1 LQASRP
7 HELSPPAIATKR
19 AGEHIIFEWLIPLL
33 PVGLPLIWLLDLP
46 EIFGEALVGLVLAAI
61 VGAVKLVALLIRK
74 LFAAEKPQ
82 P

>member
-1 LQASRP
+1 
-7 HELSPPAIATKR
+7 
-19 AGEHIIFEWLIPLL
+19 
-33 PVGLPLIWLLDLP
+33 VGLPLIWLLDLP